1 MERLVLCISLIELH
15 FPHSLEI
22 NGVDQAC
29 QCIGTDCLQH
39 LRDQI
44 IRFIGAPMVDL
55 VHRLHIERLVINL
68 GIIIRLIGLY
78 KWFQHL
84 EIILDPH
91 TIRIHEN
98 STTIQLGKLRLHHLG
113 ISVYLLV
120 G

>member
-1 MERLVLCISLIELH
+1 MS
-15 FPHSLEI
+15 
-22 NGVDQAC
+22 D
-29 QCIGTDCLQH
+29 
-39 LRDQI
+39 
-44 IRFIGAPMVDL
+44 
-55 VHRLHIERLVINL
+55 
-68 GIIIRLIGLY
+68 GLY